1 MPSGESTN
9 VLANAVGRI
18 DFRAKRP
25 KWILMCGK
33 VVKIDSRA
41 TILISI
47 RNRNLGRV
55 KDACGDEGGNGNAL
69 TFEVKQRDGKKLVP

>member
-18 DFRAKRP
+18 GFQAKRP

-33 VVKIDSRA
+33 VVEIDSRA

-47 RNRNLGRV
+47 HNRNLGRV
-55 KDACGDEGGNGNAL
+55 KMPVGTREETA
-69 TFEVKQRDGKKLVP
+69 TP

>member
-1 MPSGESTN
+1 MPSGESTY

-33 VVKIDSRA
+33 VVEIDSRA

-55 KDACGDEGGNGNAL
+55 KDACGDGGGNGNAL
-69 TFEVKQRDGKKLVP
+69 TFKVKQLHGKQLGR

>member
-18 DFRAKRP
+18 DFRAKQP

-33 VVKIDSRA
+33 VVEIDSRA

-55 KDACGDEGGNGNAL
+55 KDACGDQGGNGNAL
-69 TFEVKQRDGKKLVP
+69 IFKVKQLHGKRLGR

>member
-33 VVKIDSRA
+33 VVEIDSRA

-47 RNRNLGRV
+47 HNRNLGRV
-55 KDACGDEGGNGNAL
+55 KMPVGTREETA
-69 TFEVKQRDGKKLVP
+69 TP